1 MSVYNEFDMDE
12 VMDGV
17 ARGRKDA
24 FMSVVRTYGLPIR
37 SYLASQIYHIDD
49 VDDIAQ
55 EVFITAYKRLHTF
68 RRGEDVGA
76 WLRGIARNKLLN
88 YYRSSSR
95 RNNAVTRFRTQV
107 VEIVG
112 DELEDVSKTDKAEQI
127 EMLMR
132 CIGKLPERM
141 RRVVTS
147 SLEGGKPQALA
158 EEMETSV
165 GAIYNLQ
172 YRANQALRTCM
183 TKELARVEQP

>member
-1 MSVYNEFDMDE
+1 MDVHEFNMGE
-12 VMDGV
+12 VMDAV
-17 ARGRKDA
+17 ARGKKDA
-24 FMSVVRTYGLPIR
+24 FMQVVRAYGLPIR
-37 SYLASQIYHIDD
+37 SYLASQIYHLDD
-49 VDDIAQ
+49 VDDISQ

-68 RRGEDVGA
+68 RRNEDVGA

-95 RNNAVTRFRTQV
+95 RHNATDRFRTQV

-112 DELEDVSKTDKAEQI
+112 DELEDASKGDKAEQI
-127 EMLMR
+127 EALMR

-141 RRVVTS
+141 RRVVHS
-147 SLEGGKPQALA
+147 SLEGGKPGELA

-172 YRANQALRTCM
+172 YRANQTLRECM
-183 TKELARVEQP
+183 TREMAREQ

>member
-1 MSVYNEFDMDE
+1 MDVHELNMNE

-17 ARGRKDA
+17 ARGRSDA
-24 FMSVVRTYGLPIR
+24 FMQVVRAYGLPIR
-37 SYLASQIYHIDD
+37 SYLASQIYHLDD

-95 RNNAVTRFRTQV
+95 RNNAVDRFRHQV

-112 DELEDVSKTDKAEQI
+112 EELEDASKGDRAEQI
-127 EMLMR
+127 EALMR

-141 RRVVTS
+141 RRVVHS
-147 SLEGGKPQALA
+147 SLEGGKPAELA
-158 EEMETSV
+158 DEMETSV

-172 YRANQALRTCM
+172 YRANQVLRQCM
-183 TKELARVEQP
+183 TKEQARGNF

>member
-1 MSVYNEFDMDE
+1 MDVYNEFDMDE
-12 VMDGV
+12 VMDAV
-17 ARGRKDA
+17 ARGKKDA
-24 FMSVVRTYGLPIR
+24 FMTVVRTYGLPIR

-49 VDDIAQ
+49 VDDISQ

-112 DELEDVSKTDKAEQI
+112 EELEDSSKADKAEQI

-141 RRVVTS
+141 RRVVHS
-147 SLEGGKPQALA
+147 SLEGGKPQELA
-158 EEMETSV
+158 EEMQTSV

-172 YRANQALRTCM
+172 YRANQALRQCM
-183 TKELARVEQP
+183 TKELSRAEQ

>member
-1 MSVYNEFDMDE
+1 MDVHEFNMDE

-17 ARGRKDA
+17 ARGKKDV
-24 FMSVVRTYGLPIR
+24 FMQVVRAYGMPIR
-37 SYLASQIYHIDD
+37 SYLASQIYHFDD
-49 VDDIAQ
+49 VDDVAQ

-95 RNNAVTRFRTQV
+95 RHNATDRFRTQV

-112 DELEDVSKTDKAEQI
+112 DELEDASKGDRAEQI
-127 EMLMR
+127 EALMR
-132 CIGKLPERM
+132 CIGKLPDRM
-141 RRVVTS
+141 RRVVHT
-147 SLEGGKPQALA
+147 SLEGGKPQELA
-158 EEMETSV
+158 DEMETSV

-172 YRANQALRTCM
+172 YRANQALRECM
-183 TKELARVEQP
+183 VKEMARGDR